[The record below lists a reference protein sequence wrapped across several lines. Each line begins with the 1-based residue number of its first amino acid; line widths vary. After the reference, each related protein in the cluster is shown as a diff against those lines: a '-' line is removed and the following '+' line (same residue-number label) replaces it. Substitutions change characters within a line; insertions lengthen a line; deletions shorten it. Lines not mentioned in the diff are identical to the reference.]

1 MKSQAQSPIQLILQL
16 LNANQRVL
24 AFVPPEEIEAT
35 AARQAATFRKALEM
49 LPVLEEEE
57 AVDLCE
63 RIAQMS
69 WPENHMRMCVWGGY
83 ERSVA
88 PAATTASRMCSPC
101 SSA

>member
-69 WPENHMRMCVWGGY
+69 WPENHRRMCVWGVY
-83 ERSVA
+83 ERSVV